1 MVKEAGKMNYGGTS
15 ENWRF
20 EVTMTNL
27 EVLQKEAG
35 SDKQFESSLDDGVCV
50 NMSKKRRW
58 TISNVGVPKVEK
70 A

>member
-1 MVKEAGKMNYGGTS
+1 MPK
-15 ENWRF
+15 
-20 EVTMTNL
+20 L
-27 EVLQKEAG
+27 EVLQKETG
-35 SDKQFESSLDDGVCV
+35 SDKQLESFLDDGVCV